1 MNRPLVDQALEVA
14 ELLGTLLLL
23 GGLLLAFKGLPN
35 LSGAVLIGAALLLLA
50 GAARLVRWFT
60 R

>member
-1 MNRPLVDQALEVA
+1 MDQALEVA
-14 ELLGTLLLL
+14 VLLGTLLLL